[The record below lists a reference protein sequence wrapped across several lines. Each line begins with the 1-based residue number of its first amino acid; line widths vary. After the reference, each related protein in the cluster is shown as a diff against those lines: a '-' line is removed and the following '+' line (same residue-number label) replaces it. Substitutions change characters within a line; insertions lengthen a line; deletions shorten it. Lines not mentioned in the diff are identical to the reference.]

1 MTERDPLKSQ
11 LDVLISQMS
20 DGGIQYAEAV
30 REFKK
35 AYITHVLQA
44 SKANQCKAARTLGM
58 HRNTLSRTL
67 SELGLSVR
75 ELRRNGAGSAGDVR
89 RPPQRV
95 LPQAPE
101 KKAVR

>member
-1 MTERDPLKSQ
+1 LKSQ

-20 DGGIQYAEAV
+20 DSGISYAEAV

-35 AYITHVLQA
+35 AFITHVLQA

-67 SELGLSVR
+67 AELGLNVR
-75 ELRRNGAGSAGDVR
+75 ELRRAGGAPAGPATDTR
-89 RPPQRV
+89 RPPRSV
-95 LPQAPE
+95 PATAE
-101 KKAVR
+101 KKAAR